1 MTTYTVE
8 KIGGTSMSAFDTVL
22 DNILLRPATE
32 GSLYNRVFVVSA
44 YGGLTD
50 SLLECKRTGKP
61 GVYSL
66 VASGDERW
74 INELDTVEQ
83 RMLLTNDHMFADP
96 MDRMAADKFIR
107 SRASEARRCIMHLLE
122 VCQYGQFDLSNYL
135 PEIREFLASLGE
147 VHSAYNTA
155 LKLKSMGINATF
167 VDLSLWD
174 AETLPESL
182 EQAISQAFEK
192 IDIKTEL
199 PIVTGYAASKQG
211 VMSLYDRGYS
221 EMTFSRLA
229 SVTNA
234 DLAIIHKEYHLSS
247 ADPRVVGAESVKP
260 VGETNFDVA
269 DQLASLGM
277 EAIHPRAAACLR
289 ESGIELQIKN
299 TFEPDHDGTLIS
311 EHYTS
316 DDESVE
322 IVAGK
327 AKVHALQ
334 LFDQSH
340 ACHIDKVSLDL
351 MTIIEP
357 MTLEVISKEMT
368 ANSLTYYLCGSAS
381 TIDKVKQRLKK
392 NYPEAQVS
400 CQVVSMVSAIGTR
413 IDSTETLSIGTRAL
427 AEAGISPVALHAPV
441 RNVSVQY
448 VVEEGEYQQ
457 ALGVVHQALCEPE
470 RDACGLKGVA

>member
-1 MTTYTVE
+1 MTYTVE
-8 KIGGTSMSAFDTVL
+8 KIGGTSMTAFDTVL
-22 DNILLRPATE
+22 DNILLRPTA
-32 GSLYNRVFVVSA
+32 GDSLYNRVFVVSA

-50 SLLECKRTGKP
+50 ALLECKRTGSP
-61 GVYSL
+61 GVFAL
-66 VASGDERW
+66 IANGDERW
-74 INELDTVEQ
+74 SKELDSVEQ

-96 MDRMAADKFIR
+96 MIRMKADKFIR
-107 SRASEARRCIMHLLE
+107 SRISEARRCITHLLE
-122 VCQYGQFDLSNYL
+122 VCQYGQFNITSYL
-135 PEIREFLASLGE
+135 PQVREFLASLGE

-155 LKLKSMGINATF
+155 MKLNSMGINAKF

-174 AETLPESL
+174 ADSLPDNL
-182 EQAISQAFEK
+182 DQAILQAFK
-192 IDIKTEL
+192 SIDVKTEL
-199 PIVTGYAASKQG
+199 PIVTGYAASKEG

-229 SVTNA
+229 CVTNA
-234 DLAIIHKEYHLSS
+234 DLAIIHKEYHLST
-247 ADPRVVGAESVKP
+247 ADPRMVGAESVRP

-277 EAIHPRAAACLR
+277 EAIHPNAAAGLR

-311 EHYTS
+311 EHYVPE
-316 DDESVE
+316 DESVE

-327 AKVHALQ
+327 AKVHALH

-357 MTLEVISKEMT
+357 MPLQVISKEMT
-368 ANSLTYYLCGSAS
+368 ANSLTYYLSGQTAAIDTAKQQLQAS
-381 TIDKVKQRLKK
+381 HPQ
-392 NYPEAQVS
+392 AQVS
-400 CQVVSMVSAIGTR
+400 SRVVSMVSAIGTK
-413 IDSTETLSIGTRAL
+413 IDSTETLSAGTQAL
-427 AEAGISPVALHAPV
+427 ADAGISPVAMYAPV

-448 VVEEGEYQQ
+448 VVEEDEYQQ
-457 ALGVVHQALCEPE
+457 ALGIVHGALCKQETE
-470 RDACGLKGVA
+470 ECQLEGVA